1 MKKLSNTESELKKG
15 LTYKNSVVE
24 IPGGKLSHFAGMKF
38 DFPV

>member
-1 MKKLSNTESELKKG
+1 MKKLSNTESELWVS